1 MSFNTLSSHAQQEF
15 DALISGE
22 GLVLPCTMHTTLQ
35 QSIFNKDSRVQFFR
49 SLANIKDIVC
59 TLYRPY
65 SNSHS
70 AEGNENTAVA
80 HLGRALL
87 KECNYLWGGTSQIF
101 ADTNPAL
108 RGAPDAENVPAAG
121 QVLDANLKETSFQIQ
136 IGAKQIPETPLKGGN
151 LVSHCKMSLGI
162 EALREGWGNL
172 HSYDISKKVFAVNL
186 EKYTGTQLDGSG
198 DTTRAGESITAIFA
212 DAGTTN
218 IYPEKNYMHLRS
230 SAKVELRTGSV
241 RKLD

>member
-1 MSFNTLSSHAQQEF
+1 M
-15 DALISGE
+15 
-22 GLVLPCTMHTTLQ
+22 
-35 QSIFNKDSRVQFFR
+35 FR

-65 SNSHS
+65 CNS
-70 AEGNENTAVA
+70 ATNVANDNKAVSK
-80 HLGRALL
+80 LGQALL
-87 KECNYLWGGTSQIF
+87 KECNYLWGGTSQLLQ
-101 ADTNPAL
+101 DTHKDR
-108 RGAPDAENVPAAG
+108 RGVPDADGLPAASVPAIA
-121 QVLDANLKETSFQIQ
+121 DSALKETSFQIQ

-162 EALREGWGNL
+162 ESLREGWGNL

-186 EKYTGTQLDGSG
+186 EKYTGTSLDGSG
-198 DTTRAGESITAIFA
+198 DTTRAGESITAVFA

-218 IYPEKNYMHLRS
+218 IYPEKIYMHLRS
-230 SAKVELRTGSV
+230 SAKVEIRTGSV